1 VGNDLANQRRQSK
14 AKLKFN
20 SEDISTS
27 ERITRLCV
35 AYAEMLIVAI
45 VLAYAASWIHKYVGF
60 AVFLC
65 SVAILVP
72 ALFSSIGE
80 LSYRS
85 GAKNLLAS
93 ARHWSPATLPPE
105 FRFIQ
110 VGTTVKDVVD
120 VLGKY
125 SRIRGCDQIQALQYN
140 LDNGS
145 AVIIFPEWPFSY
157 ESRVIGVLQCDSKN
171 KVPLF
176 P

>member
-1 VGNDLANQRRQSK
+1 MILQLRGGKRRP
-14 AKLKFN
+14 KLKFN
-20 SEDISTS
+20 SEDVSTP
-27 ERITRLCV
+27 EHITRLCV
-35 AYAEMLIVAI
+35 AYAEMLIAASV
-45 VLAYAASWIHKYVGF
+45 VAYATSWIHKYVGI

-72 ALFSSIGE
+72 ALFSSIGD
-80 LSYRS
+80 LRYRS
-85 GAKNLLAS
+85 GAKDLLAS
-93 ARHWSPATLPPE
+93 ARQWSPVRLPPE

-110 VGTTVKDVVD
+110 VDTTVKDVVD

-145 AVIIFPEWPFSY
+145 AVLIFPEWPFSY